1 MYRTDDHSTTLEV
14 RWTVLTY
21 HNLPLHE
28 KYLPQ
33 TNLATSNPS
42 EEAQYRRVQYY
53 NRLQNQTGINL
64 DVLVGSHIR
73 RTIFHDKN
81 ISVHS

>member
-21 HNLPLHE
+21 LNLPLHE

-64 DVLVGSHIR
+64 DVLVKIDKLNTCFHC
-73 RTIFHDKN
+73 IFP
-81 ISVHS
+81 VHT